1 MAVSRRLNRTRVV
14 EAAVDMA
21 DAVGQPSAV
30 TLTALAESLDIR
42 VPSLYNHVA
51 GLEDLNQAMAIY
63 GVQALISDL
72 RQATAGRT
80 GFEALLSVAD
90 GYRRYANQH
99 PGIYPLTIRAP
110 DPEEETLASLAEE
123 LLQMMLLLF
132 SSLGIEG
139 DEALHTIRG
148 FRSLLHGFVSLEAAE
163 GFKMALD
170 RETSYQSMVISYL
183 RGCGLNDSAIRPWP
197 SSPESPDA

>member
-21 DAVGQPSAV
+21 DAVGRSSAV

-72 RQATAGRT
+72 RQATVGRT

-132 SSLGIEG
+132 SSLGIED

-148 FRSLLHGFVSLEAAE
+148 FRSMLHGFVSLEAAQ

-170 RETSYQSMVISYL
+170 REISYQSMVISYL
-183 RGCGLNDSAIRPWP
+183 RGCGLNNSAIRSWP
-197 SSPESPDA
+197 SSPERLEV